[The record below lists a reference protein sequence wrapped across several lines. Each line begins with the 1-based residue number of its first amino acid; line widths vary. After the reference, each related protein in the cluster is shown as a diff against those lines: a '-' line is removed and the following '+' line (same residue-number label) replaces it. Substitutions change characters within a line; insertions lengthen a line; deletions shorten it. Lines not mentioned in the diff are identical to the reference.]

1 MHIAFLQNVRIKYRI
16 VVQEFRM
23 KLSVWFCQ
31 LFLIVLIGCGGG
43 GGGGGAGVEAGA
55 ASQSGT
61 IQISADDQFV
71 FAINQI
77 DSDEANTRF
86 DRLSDLDG
94 SLSIINVAGDVNV
107 VDDEV
112 TVGKDPRSVSVNVER
127 TTAFVSN
134 GKDGTVSVIDL
145 TLVPP
150 QEIAEINVGS
160 EPRGTALTPNGQKL
174 YVANY
179 GDGSVSVIDTS
190 TNTVIRTIELEF
202 FGNAEDPFVLANPF
216 AISISNDGD
225 GDDDD
230 ETVLVADFFARGRQ
244 DLALDAREGF
254 DDGKEG
260 LVAIIESGSDTITT
274 VTQLSPVA
282 NTGFT
287 ADRTNFDGTVFDGG
301 NNDQQGAFFNQLH
314 QIILRTGTTRVY
326 IPTIAAS
333 PEPPTQFDV
342 NTQAL
347 IAVME
352 LGSNAEVAAEHFNVN
367 DKVQI
372 ENAPAPPFDAG
383 NVFRL
388 DRAFSGDTVAMAIN
402 AEKVLFVSR
411 SGAFVTR
418 GFFIGD
424 EVNFENPAIRIP
436 VGNMPNGIVMN
447 STGTRAYVNS
457 EVAATTTVINLDD
470 NTVLAT
476 VENANLP
483 PVNTTEH
490 QILIGKLAF
499 YTGMG
504 LAADN
509 LLDDN
514 VRDIDTHRFRNIASN
529 SNWSS
534 CGTCHPDGLSDGVTW
549 IFGTGPRQTIPL
561 DGSFAFADPDNDRR
575 VLNWNAIRGSVV
587 DFNNNSRNVQGGLG
601 FTPDSLRVA
610 DAGGQLNEV
619 EDQDEIFNHGPDEN
633 TNINGIVGVS
643 DALNAMTI
651 FVKKGIRT
659 FSRSTDV
666 DLVAA
671 ANGRVLFGDNCAS
684 CHGGAK
690 WTSSQI
696 LWNTPLFDING
707 NQLDDNVTVIG
718 ADRSTLSFD
727 DGNGEIFIIQQ
738 NFDTFKAD
746 NPIEVTS
753 DGGGE
758 TSLGADVSFNPPS
771 LLGVRHTAPYG
782 HHGRADTLAE
792 VFLTVAEDGLEHPDF
807 GLNAN
812 QINDIVEF
820 MKTID
825 EDEPPFVVIRNK

>member
-1 MHIAFLQNVRIKYRI
+1 
-16 VVQEFRM
+16 M

-31 LFLIVLIGCGGG
+31 LFLILLIGCGGG
-43 GGGGGAGVEAGA
+43 GGGGGEGVEAGI

-112 TVGKDPRSVSVNVER
+112 TVGKDPRSVSVNVDR

-150 QEIAEINVGS
+150 QEIAEIVVGS
-160 EPRGTALTPNGQKL
+160 EPRGTALTPNGDKL

-179 GDGSVSVIDTS
+179 GDGSVSVIDTA
-190 TNTVIRTIELEF
+190 TNTVINTIRLEF
-202 FGNAEDPFVLANPF
+202 DGNAEDPFVLANPF
-216 AISISNDGD
+216 AISVSNDGD
-225 GDDDD
+225 EDDDD

-260 LVAIIESGSDTITT
+260 LVAVIESGSDTITV
-274 VTQLSPVA
+274 VTQFSPVE

-314 QIILRTGTTRVY
+314 QIVLRTGTTRVY

-333 PEPPTQFDV
+333 PEPPSQFDV

-347 IAVME
+347 VAVME
-352 LGSNAEVAAEHFNVN
+352 LGSNAEVANEHFNIN
-367 DKVQI
+367 DQVQA
-372 ENAPAPPFDAG
+372 EEPAIPPFDEG

-388 DRAFSGDTVAMAIN
+388 QRAFSGDTVAMAIN

-418 GFFIGD
+418 GFFVGD
-424 EVNFENPAIRIP
+424 TVNFNFQDPEIRIP

-504 LAADN
+504 LAADG

-514 VRDIDTHRFRNIASN
+514 VRDIDTHRFRNIAAN

-549 IFGTGPRQTIPL
+549 IFATGPRQTIPL
-561 DGSFAFADPDNDRR
+561 DGSFSFADPDNDRR
-575 VLNWNAIRGSVV
+575 AMNWNAIRGSVV
-587 DFNNNSRNVQGGLG
+587 DFNNNARNVQGGFG
-601 FTPDSLRVA
+601 FTPDALRAVDSNQTA
-610 DAGGQLNEV
+610 DLV
-619 EDQDEIFNHGPDEN
+619 EDADEVFNHGPIEN
-633 TNINGIVGVS
+633 TVINGIAGVS
-643 DALNAMTI
+643 DALSSMTL

-666 DLVAA
+666 DLGAA
-671 ANGRVLFGDNCAS
+671 ARGRLLFGDNCAS

-696 LWNTPLFDING
+696 LWDQPLFDING
-707 NQLDDNVTVIG
+707 NQLDDDVTVVG
-718 ADRSTLSFD
+718 ADRSTLEVNVGGD
-727 DGNGEIFIIQQ
+727 IILIIQQ
-738 NFDTFKAD
+738 NFDTFD
-746 NPIEVTS
+746 VNNPIEVS
-753 DGGGE
+753 SNGGGE
-758 TSLGADVSFNPPS
+758 VSLGQDVSFNPPS
-771 LLGVRHTAPYG
+771 LLGVRHTGPFG
-782 HHGRADTLAE
+782 HHGRADTLQE

-807 GLNAN
+807 GLDAN
-812 QINDIVEF
+812 QINDLVEF
-820 MKTID
+820 LKTID
-825 EDEPPFVVIRNK
+825 EDEPPFVIVREK